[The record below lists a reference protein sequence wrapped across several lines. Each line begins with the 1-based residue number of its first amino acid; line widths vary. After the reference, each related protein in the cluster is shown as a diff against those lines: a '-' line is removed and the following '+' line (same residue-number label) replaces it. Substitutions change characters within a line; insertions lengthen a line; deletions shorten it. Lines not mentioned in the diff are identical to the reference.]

1 MDSPDLEITSQGQIV
16 HAYNATLYVVGH
28 SKLSFKT
35 LKMISLPEL
44 DSDLSSPPHR
54 KRRFDSHGN
63 GANRDHATNAERDV
77 RTSLA

>member
-1 MDSPDLEITSQGQIV
+1 MDSPDLDNKPGAK
-16 HAYNATLYVVGH
+16 HAYNMLVRRTF
-28 SKLSFKT
+28 KTFSFKT